1 MFTFQR
7 TRFGNTYP
15 VPVFFINK
23 TQEEQA
29 FDSVTI
35 SASTDAETLEL
46 VMAGSMRFVSESVEY
61 VAPFDGSDFVTAR
74 EGTLYITITET
85 LSAGLYQTFFL
96 NALLIPGVC
105 GYGLFGSIQGGQ
117 VSTYHTQTPII
128 LQVQA
133 LPENW
138 ETSVLVTVQPYAVS
152 TVIRP

>member
-1 MFTFQR
+1 MFVFQR
-7 TRFGNTYP
+7 TRYGNTYP

-23 TQEEQA
+23 TQEEQT
-29 FDSVTI
+29 FENVTI

-46 VMAGSMRFVSESVEY
+46 VMTGTMRFVSETVEY

-74 EGTLYITITET
+74 EGTLYITITES
-85 LSAGLYQTFFL
+85 LSAGLYQTFFV
-96 NALLIPGVC
+96 NSILIPGVC

-117 VSTYHTQTPII
+117 VSRFQHNTPIV

-133 LPENW
+133 LPEDW
-138 ETSVLVTVQPYAVS
+138 VSGVLATVQPYSVP